1 MIKISFFK
9 KIALFIGVFAVFISC
24 NRDDLNEMKSI
35 HLKLVSNYTEQPID
49 QTFIFAVEGDNRDVI
64 TSESQFLVN
73 GVAITDNTFTPTSEG
88 IYQVQATYLGF
99 TSQIITVKA
108 ITPSDYSQKV
118 LVEDYTGTWCGW
130 CPRVA
135 YAIQQVKLQSDK
147 VVSVGI
153 HISDIYAFE
162 GCTTLKNEFG
172 VTGLPAGKINRIN
185 TWYPL
190 AEHEHLD
197 EVLNHVGSNAPLGL
211 AILSEFSNN
220 TISATIRVG
229 FANNYTENLNLV
241 VYLLENGLVKNQTNY
256 TEFFGGTSTIY
267 NYVHNDVLRAIVTPH
282 LGTPIPLEESVNEH
296 IYTYNLSQIIPTS
309 VSDPTNLH
317 LVAFVVKASTRE
329 VINVQ
334 EVPVGSEVGFE

>member
-73 GVAITDNTFTPTSEG
+73 GVAITGNTFTPTSEG

-135 YAIQQVKLQSDK
+135 YAIQQVKLQSNK
-147 VVSVGI
+147 VVSVAI
-153 HISDIYAFE
+153 HSEDIYSSSNTPLME
-162 GCTTLKNEFG
+162 STFG
-172 VTGLPAGKINRIN
+172 IESYPTAKINRIN
-185 TWYPL
+185 TWAPNH
-190 AEHEHLD
+190 EPEHLE
-197 EVLNHVGSNAPLGL
+197 EVLNRTGFNAPLGL
-211 AILSEFSNN
+211 AIATNTSGN
-220 TISATIRVG
+220 TINATIRVG
-229 FANNYTENLNLV
+229 FANNYSENLNLV
-241 VYLLENGLVKNQTNY
+241 VYLLENGLVSNQTNY
-256 TEFFGGTSTIY
+256 TTYFGGASNIP
-267 NYVHNDVLRAIVTPH
+267 NFVHNDVLRAIYTPL
-282 LGTPIPLEESVNEH
+282 LGSPIPTSETIDDH
-296 IYTYNLSQIIPTS
+296 IYNYQLSQPIPTS
-309 VSDPTNLH
+309 VVQNNNLH
-317 LVAFVVKASTRE
+317 LIAFVVKASTKE

>member
-73 GVAITDNTFTPTSEG
+73 GVAITGNTFTPTSEG

-135 YAIQQVKLQSDK
+135 YAIQQVKLQSNK
-147 VVSVGI
+147 VVSVAI
-153 HISDIYAFE
+153 HSEDIYSSSNTPLME
-162 GCTTLKNEFG
+162 STFG
-172 VTGLPAGKINRIN
+172 IESYPTAKINRIN
-185 TWYPL
+185 TWAPNH
-190 AEHEHLD
+190 EPEHLE
-197 EVLNHVGSNAPLGL
+197 EVLNRTGFNAPLGL
-211 AILSEFSNN
+211 AIATNTSGN
-220 TISATIRVG
+220 TINATIRVG
-229 FANNYTENLNLV
+229 FANNYSENLNLV
-241 VYLLENGLVKNQTNY
+241 VYLLENGLVSNQTNY
-256 TEFFGGTSTIY
+256 TTYFGGASNIP
-267 NYVHNDVLRAIVTPH
+267 NFVHNDVLRAIYTPL
-282 LGTPIPLEESVNEH
+282 LGSPIPTSETIDDH
-296 IYTYNLSQIIPTS
+296 IYNYQLSQPIPTS
-309 VSDPTNLH
+309 VVQNNNLH
-317 LVAFVVKASTRE
+317 LK
-329 VINVQ
+329 VQ
-334 EVPVGSEVGFE
+334 DIGGH